1 MNQPE
6 KLKDLMIDRSNI
18 GTMFVLVK
26 DGTDWTYQGL
36 SLKGKPLCRPINSDI
51 IIELDEEDQIK
62 WTF

>member
-1 MNQPE
+1 M
-6 KLKDLMIDRSNI
+6 LDRSNI

-36 SLKGKPLCRPINSDI
+36 SLRGKPLCRPINSDI